1 MGWAFLFA
9 AVPDV
14 DFALLLFTGIF
25 TYLNEHRGY
34 THSLV
39 MLPVW
44 AALLGAF
51 AAKVSRR
58 SFKSMALL
66 AAVAIAVHIAGDVI
80 TSYGT
85 KLFKPL
91 SGTPFAY
98 PITFI
103 IDPVFTGIL
112 LVGVIGVYRKRRR
125 WPAVVSGVALVCWL
139 GLQAAMHVKAED
151 FGRAYAERE
160 KLNDA
165 VVVAFAQPLS
175 PFRWKIVVAENGN
188 YHRSYVDFAADKIP
202 ENVPDNAGVLAQLNA
217 AYRPPE
223 AAYWQV
229 YPRWPLNAQM
239 RELARQAWQQQ
250 AFAGFRQFALLPYVS
265 KLQSVGNRLCV
276 WSTDL
281 RFTLPGRAH
290 PFEYAMCHDARGGW
304 QLEINNA
311 ETLDGGE

>member
-1 MGWAFLFA
+1 MGWAFVFA
-9 AVPDV
+9 AFPDA
-14 DFALLLFTGIF
+14 DFALLLFTDMF

-39 MLPVW
+39 MLPLW
-44 AALLGAF
+44 AALLGAL
-51 AAKVSRR
+51 AAKISRQ
-58 SFKSMALL
+58 SFRSMALL
-66 AAVAIAVHIAGDVI
+66 AAIAISAHIAGDVT

-91 SGTPFAY
+91 SDTPFAY
-98 PITFI
+98 PVTFI

-112 LVGVIGVYRKRRR
+112 LVGVMGVYRKRRR
-125 WPAVVSGVALVCWL
+125 WPAVMSSIALLCWL
-139 GLQAAMHVKAED
+139 SVQAVMHAKAED

-160 KLNDA
+160 KLHDA
-165 VVVAFAQPLS
+165 VTVAFAQPLS
-175 PFRWKIVVAENGN
+175 PFRWKIVVAANGN

-202 ENVPDNAGVLAQLNA
+202 GNVSESAGLFAQLNG

-281 RFTLPGRAH
+281 RFTLPGREH
-290 PFEYAMCHDARGGW
+290 PFEYAMCHDSRGGW
-304 QLEINNA
+304 QLELYNA
-311 ETLDGGE
+311 EARDGGK